1 MGGVPFCMLAIYQT
15 GFHSLLLPDSSG
27 APQGQKGIELGQK
40 VAKVN
45 FSLGCLVF
53 SRYFWRQ
60 QTAKSK
66 HIFGKWCECVVSCA
80 PLVEVFHRVHWVQVV
95 RSCSLSL
102 GVFRPFCPC
111 LCPFPALLAVSLAN
125 MALFRVLRAFLA
137 RFGVFVGVCVA
148 WVLCAA
154 CVAFVRVWS

>member
-1 MGGVPFCMLAIYQT
+1 M
-15 GFHSLLLPDSSG
+15 
-27 APQGQKGIELGQK
+27 
-40 VAKVN
+40 
-45 FSLGCLVF
+45 
-53 SRYFWRQ
+53 
-60 QTAKSK
+60 
-66 HIFGKWCECVVSCA
+66 WCWCVVSCV